1 MAGDQT
7 ERCADERGL
16 PRQGT
21 GLAGGERAA
30 PGVPATT
37 RPRPSQGPAAVL
49 AEQKAFQAKLY
60 DAGFAGITWP
70 KEYGG
75 QGLTSAE
82 QIAWSQES
90 RDYDL
95 PIGAFFIGIS
105 MPGNTILELGTE
117 EQKKRYL
124 PKMLRGEEIWCQLF
138 SEPGAGSDVASL
150 QTTAVRDGDD
160 WVLNGQKVWT
170 SGAQYSDYGAI
181 LARTDP
187 TKPKHNGISMFI
199 VDMHAPGVTVRP
211 LKVATGA
218 LAVQRGLLRQR
229 ADARRR
235 ADRRGEQG
243 LGRGR
248 GDAAARADRHRHHGL
263 VRAPAR
269 WPTTRC
275 ATWPRASA
283 GPATRAS
290 GANWPSCTPGAGP
303 MQLFALLLREETM
316 AGRTPG
322 ARGSVAKLAGS
333 ELGRFAG
340 NVAADVLGDQLAG
353 FDSEDLQ
360 AVTTSIIAAP
370 GSAIAGG
377 TSEIQ
382 RNIIGERVLGLAKD
396 PGVDRATPFNQLRVG
411 TQRQTSRDGG
421 GATMALILTDD
432 EQALADSVRRFV
444 ADRSPLTSLRQL
456 IASGEPYDA
465 DVWKQMTAQLGLAGL
480 TIPEELRRGRRGR
493 TPRCRSR

>member
-1 MAGDQT
+1 MSDDFRARARAWLAANASRRGSGDD
-7 ERCADERGL
+7 EAEADSRG
-16 PRQGT
+16 Q
-21 GLAGGERAA
+21 
-30 PGVPATT
+30 
-37 RPRPSQGPAAVL
+37 AAVI

-95 PIGAFFIGIS
+95 PNGAFFIGIS
-105 MPGNTILELGTE
+105 MPGNTLVELGTE
-117 EQKKRYL
+117 EQKRRYL

-150 QTTAVRDGDD
+150 QTSAVRDGET

-170 SGAQYSDYGAI
+170 SGAQFSDYGAI

-187 TKPKHNGISMFI
+187 TKAKHNGISMFI
-199 VDMHAPGVTVRP
+199 VDMHAPGVSVRP
-211 LKVATGA
+211 LKVATGHSPFNE
-218 LAVQRGLLRQR
+218 VFFDSVRIP
-229 ADARRR
+229 ADALIGAENKGWDAAVVMLRHERIAIGTMGSSR
-235 ADRRGEQG
+235 TSPLAFDSLRDLAAG
-243 LGRGR
+243 LGRTEDQGVR
-248 GDAAARADRHRHHGL
+248 RDLAELYARS
-263 VRAPAR
+263 RA
-269 WPTTRC
+269 
-275 ATWPRASA
+275 
-283 GPATRAS
+283 
-290 GANWPSCTPGAGP
+290 
-303 MQLFALLLREETM
+303 MQLFALLLREETL
-316 AGRTPG
+316 AGRPPG

-353 FDSEDLQ
+353 FDSDELA

-396 PGVDRATPFNQLRVG
+396 PGVDRSTPFNQLRVG
-411 TQRQTSRDGG
+411 TQRQN
-421 GATMALILTDD
+421 
-432 EQALADSVRRFV
+432 
-444 ADRSPLTSLRQL
+444 
-456 IASGEPYDA
+456 
-465 DVWKQMTAQLGLAGL
+465 
-480 TIPEELRRGRRGR
+480 
-493 TPRCRSR
+493 